1 MLPIFSNIKVIS
13 YAAIVATGISAVVW
27 VNHLRSE
34 VDTLSK
40 EVVILESRLT
50 DSRFQYESLEKSCLS
65 SVKAVEDAC
74 IDNMKTK
81 AAATSFKNELKT
93 SFPTVKTPFKASETS
108 GVIGRYHQRDFN
120 GSEGL
125 ETASNGD
132 NNEEGIASLDD
143 RLDGDVLRVLN
154 SAYCSATGG
163 GDSCKPSNAVQN

>member
-1 MLPIFSNIKVIS
+1 MIFSNIKLLS
-13 YAAIVATGISAVVW
+13 YAAIVAAGIAAVVW

-40 EVVILESRLT
+40 EVVVLESRLA
-50 DSRFQYESLEKSCLS
+50 DSRFQYEALEKICLA

-74 IDNMKTK
+74 VDNVKTK
-81 AAATSFKNELKT
+81 AAATSLKNELKT
-93 SFPTVKTPFKASETS
+93 TFPAVKTPLKTDKTSE
-108 GVIGRYHQRDFN
+108 VIGRYHPRDFN

-125 ETASNGD
+125 ETAYNGD

-154 SAYCSATGG
+154 GAYCSATGG
-163 GDSCKPSNAVQN
+163 GDSKCSAVPSSD

>member
-13 YAAIVATGISAVVW
+13 YTAIVVAGIAGVMW
-27 VNHLRSE
+27 VGHLRSE

-40 EVVILESRLT
+40 EVVVLESRLA
-50 DSRFQYESLEKSCLS
+50 DSRFQYEALEKSCLI

-74 IDNMKTK
+74 VDNVKTK
-81 AAATSFKNELKT
+81 AAATSLKNELKT
-93 SFPTVKTPFKASETS
+93 PFPAVKTLPKTDKTS
-108 GVIGRYHQRDFN
+108 GVIGRYHPRDFN
-120 GSEGL
+120 GSGGL

-132 NNEEGIASLDD
+132 NNEEGIASLND

-163 GDSCKPSNAVQN
+163 GDSCKPSHAVSD

>member
-1 MLPIFSNIKVIS
+1 MLPIFSNIRVIS
-13 YAAIVATGISAVVW
+13 YAAIVVAVIAGVVW

-34 VDTLSK
+34 FDTLSK
-40 EVVILESRLT
+40 EVVVLESRLA
-50 DSRFQYESLEKSCLS
+50 DSRFQYEALEKSCLS

-74 IDNMKTK
+74 VDNVKTK

-93 SFPTVKTPFKASETS
+93 SFPTVKTPHKSSKTS
-108 GVIGRYHQRDFN
+108 GVIPTYHPRDFN

-143 RLDGDVLRVLN
+143 RLGGDVLRVLN

-163 GDSCKPSNAVQN
+163 GYSCKPSNAVSN

>member
-13 YAAIVATGISAVVW
+13 YTAIVVAGIAGVMW
-27 VNHLRSE
+27 VGHLRSE

-40 EVVILESRLT
+40 EVVVLESRLA
-50 DSRFQYESLEKSCLS
+50 DSRFQYEALEKSCLA

-74 IDNMKTK
+74 IDSVKTK
-81 AAATSFKNELKT
+81 AAATSLKNELKT
-93 SFPTVKTPFKASETS
+93 SFPSVKTPTKTAKTSEL
-108 GVIGRYHQRDFN
+108 IGRYHQVDFN

-132 NNEEGIASLDD
+132 NNEEGIASLND

-163 GDSCKPSNAVQN
+163 GDSCKPSAAASD